1 MKCEAWK
8 GKSKIGNLLYRV
20 WRDLSKKVGG
30 MLNVVQH
37 LHCARCL
44 GQIII
49 VNRKWRNFD
58 CLALEFSHSHSF
70 DANLIHAQAI
80 YHFLLRC
87 TNVLLSFT
95 QMKQLHCHRVGE
107 NSTIKPF
114 KECETMTVSF
124 LYPTIFYS
132 HVCRKVVRFIL
143 LLRYRGACK
152 GGKSPKLGWDWDPAW
167 SSFDNKRWP
176 LQGNGWIWEA
186 QFLLFNPY

>member
-1 MKCEAWK
+1 MRGLTRK
-8 GKSKIGNLLYRV
+8 NLLYRV

-37 LHCARCL
+37 LHCPRCL

-80 YHFLLRC
+80 YHFLRRC

-107 NSTIKPF
+107 NSTIK
-114 KECETMTVSF
+114 KSDSRSTKRWQF
-124 LYPTIFYS
+124 LFYVQRFFYS
-132 HVCRKVVRFIL
+132 HVCRKVVRHKVTLYKASIYPVTEIS
-143 LLRYRGACK
+143 RCV
-152 GGKSPKLGWDWDPAW
+152 
-167 SSFDNKRWP
+167 
-176 LQGNGWIWEA
+176 
-186 QFLLFNPY
+186 

>member
-1 MKCEAWK
+1 MRISQKRCLRRMKCEAWK
-8 GKSKIGNLLYRV
+8 GKSKIGNLLCRV

-107 NSTIKPF
+107 NSTKKKAIQGVWNDDSF
-114 KECETMTVSF
+114 FFISNDFLFACMWEGGET
-124 LYPTIFYS
+124 
-132 HVCRKVVRFIL
+132 
-143 LLRYRGACK
+143 
-152 GGKSPKLGWDWDPAW
+152 
-167 SSFDNKRWP
+167 
-176 LQGNGWIWEA
+176 
-186 QFLLFNPY
+186 

>member
-1 MKCEAWK
+1 
-8 GKSKIGNLLYRV
+8 
-20 WRDLSKKVGG
+20 

-37 LHCARCL
+37 LHCPPCL

-80 YHFLLRC
+80 YHFLRRC

-107 NSTIKPF
+107 NF
-114 KECETMTVSF
+114 VFDFCEGVVSRMPSYL
-124 LYPTIFYS
+124 LYVF
-132 HVCRKVVRFIL
+132 
-143 LLRYRGACK
+143 
-152 GGKSPKLGWDWDPAW
+152 
-167 SSFDNKRWP
+167 
-176 LQGNGWIWEA
+176 
-186 QFLLFNPY
+186 QF

>member
-37 LHCARCL
+37 LHCSRCL

-80 YHFLLRC
+80 YHFLRRC
-87 TNVLLSFT
+87 TDVLLSFT

-107 NSTIKPF
+107 NSTIK
-114 KECETMTVSF
+114 KSDSRSTKRWQF
-124 LYPTIFYS
+124 LFYVQRFFYS
-132 HVCRKVVRFIL
+132 HVCRKVVRHKVTLYKASIYPVTEIS
-143 LLRYRGACK
+143 RCV
-152 GGKSPKLGWDWDPAW
+152 
-167 SSFDNKRWP
+167 
-176 LQGNGWIWEA
+176 
-186 QFLLFNPY
+186 